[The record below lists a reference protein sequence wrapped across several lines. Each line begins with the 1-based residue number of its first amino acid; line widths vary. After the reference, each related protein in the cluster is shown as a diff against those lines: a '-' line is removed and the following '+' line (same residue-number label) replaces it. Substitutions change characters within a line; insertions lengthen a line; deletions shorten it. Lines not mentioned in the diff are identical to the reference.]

1 MVQPREWRLAVSAT
15 VTPTRLA
22 PREMEVLDL
31 MAQGCSNTGIA
42 GRMYLSGK
50 TVEWYVH
57 RIFEALGVPAGSGYN
72 RRVCAVLSYLAM
84 ESGDRDPEE

>member
-1 MVQPREWRLAVSAT
+1 M
-15 VTPTRLA
+15 TPTRLA

-50 TVEWYVH
+50 TVEW
-57 RIFEALGVPAGSGYN
+57 IATGSS
-72 RRVCAVLSYLAM
+72 RRSASLQGPGTTGGSAPSSLYLAM

>member
-1 MVQPREWRLAVSAT
+1 VSAT
-15 VTPTRLA
+15 ASPTRLA
-22 PREMEVLDL
+22 PRELEVLDL

-57 RIFEALGVPAGSGYN
+57 RIFEALGVPEGAGYN

-84 ESGDRDPEE
+84 ASGDSEPAE